1 MMAKRYLRY
10 KFTRQN
16 LFELVW
22 SKPATKIRE
31 ELHIPYKDLRSVCS
45 KFEIPRPTSSFWG
58 KIAHGKKGVVPVLP
72 TNRFPMDEPLSI
84 QVFNPEYKA
93 PTQEDDTRRVRAY
106 ILAKALREREKKR
119 ADYVVS
125 ILEKAKRCDD
135 VSNLLTSFKEG
146 IDYEALPSLERM
158 IHWTEKWLEVERQK
172 VHPIAIDGELTK
184 SKLFD
189 EGEPEFD
196 FDPETWASS
205 YLDTDEFEHLVSLE
219 LDDEDAFGVKVVE
232 WGLPDD
238 R

>member
-1 MMAKRYLRY
+1 MTKRYVRY
-10 KFTRQN
+10 EFTRQN

-22 SKPATKIRE
+22 SKPTTKIRE
-31 ELHIPYKDLRSVCS
+31 QLHIPYKDLRSVCS

-72 TNRFPMDEPLSI
+72 TNKFPKDEPLSI
-84 QVFNPEYKA
+84 QIFNPEYKA
-93 PTQEDDTRRVRAY
+93 PTQEDDTKRVRAY
-106 ILAKALREREKKR
+106 ILAKALRAREKKR
-119 ADYVVS
+119 TDYVVG
-125 ILEKAKRCDD
+125 ILQKAKRCDD
-135 VSNLLTSFKEG
+135 VSNLLTSFKES
-146 IDYEALPSLERM
+146 INDEALLSLKRM
-158 IHWTEKWLEVERQK
+158 IGWTEKWVASERQK
-172 VHPIAIDGELTK
+172 ICPVSIDRELMK

-219 LDDEDAFGVKVVE
+219 LDDEDAFGVEVVE
-232 WGLPDD
+232 WGRPDH